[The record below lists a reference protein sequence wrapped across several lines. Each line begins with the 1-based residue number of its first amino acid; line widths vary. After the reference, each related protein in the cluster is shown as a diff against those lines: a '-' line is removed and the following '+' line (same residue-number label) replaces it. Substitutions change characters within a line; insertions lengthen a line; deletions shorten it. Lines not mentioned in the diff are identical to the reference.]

1 MNTRITATIVLL
13 PFLVFSL
20 WVVATE
26 GFFGFLT
33 VAGREPWA
41 LQLLLDLVIMA
52 GFAVR
57 WMVRDARAAGRNP
70 WPFVAA
76 TVVVGSIAPLIYVV
90 TGSGKSR

>member
-1 MNTRITATIVLL
+1 MNTRITATILLL
-13 PFLVFSL
+13 PFLVFTL
-20 WVVATE
+20 WVIATE
-26 GFFGFLT
+26 GFIGFLT

-52 GFAVR
+52 WFAVR